1 MQKSYRLRDN
11 EPKMTPLFR
20 EKILKILLDTKS
32 LQVFGDTGVLGK
44 DDSNKANSEVGKR
57 RRKKI
62 NERDFF
68 VISSSSSFSLLLIIV
83 FLCAVP
89 RRICICWM

>member
-57 RRKKI
+57 I

>member
-44 DDSNKANSEVGKR
+44 DDSNKANSKVGKR
-57 RRKKI
+57 RRKK
-62 NERDFF
+62 NQ
-68 VISSSSSFSLLLIIV
+68 
-83 FLCAVP
+83 
-89 RRICICWM
+89 